1 MTYKY
6 VHDADSRVLY
16 RFPALPNIIE
26 QKQRGVRIR
35 WHVQMDILITHAQNR
50 LVKNKLQHPTLES
63 PQQDFAR
70 HYEREQ
76 VVSFFYRR
84 HTPKAPIYRKLNTS
98 KYSTSMASSRGIS
111 GNRLTPQQRT
121 HRALKLTRRIWTPPP
136 TPATDRSVKCTK
148 G

>member
-84 HTPKAPIYRKLNTS
+84 HTPKGADISKTQYEQILNE
-98 KYSTSMASSRGIS
+98 YGVVE
-111 GNRLTPQQRT
+111 GNLR
-121 HRALKLTRRIWTPPP
+121 
-136 TPATDRSVKCTK
+136 
-148 G
+148 